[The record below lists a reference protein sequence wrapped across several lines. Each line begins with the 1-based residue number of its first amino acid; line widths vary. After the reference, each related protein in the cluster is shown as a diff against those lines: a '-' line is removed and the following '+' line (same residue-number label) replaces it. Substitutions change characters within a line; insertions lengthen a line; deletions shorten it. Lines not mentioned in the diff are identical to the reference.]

1 VITIRK
7 AVPSDEDGLFSLFQ
21 QFPSRQLPG
30 AKSLRTP
37 DTVRIFHDV
46 INNENIGT
54 IFVADNG
61 NNLIGVITMSYTY
74 AIRLGGRY
82 FSIEEFVVGGQ
93 ARGKGVG
100 SRLLKAVIDEAKNQ
114 GCYEI
119 HVANPSEMGYPVYIG
134 KNIKE
139 VGKHLKLRLKE

>member
-1 VITIRK
+1 MITIRK
-7 AVPSDEDGLFSLFQ
+7 AFPSDEEGLFSLLQ

-30 AKSLRTP
+30 VKSLRTP
-37 DTVRIFHDV
+37 DTIRIFRDV
-46 INNENIGT
+46 ISDETLGT
-54 IFVADNG
+54 IFVADDN

-82 FSIEEFVVGGQ
+82 SSIEEFIVGNQ

-100 SRLLKAVIDEAKNQ
+100 SRLLQAVIDEAKKQ
-114 GCYEI
+114 DCYEL
-119 HVANPSEMGYPVYIG
+119 HVANPSEMGYPVYVS

-139 VGKHLKLRLKE
+139 VGKHLKLKLRE